1 MFVSYEQDK
10 VVEVCMNFKGEFNK
24 RRTTFFSLVHFGLL
38 GTVYVFYMRDGCVR
52 ARGYECEGAKALY
65 R

>member
-1 MFVSYEQDK
+1 MCRK
-10 VVEVCMNFKGEFNK
+10 GKGEFIK
-24 RRTTFFSLVHFGLL
+24 RRTTFFSLVHFGLP